1 MKGGGTMEKEKV
13 RLNEM
18 GPEDFEDP
26 EGRELMNELIRTINR
41 SNERL
46 EQFEE
51 GKISLA
57 EMGKLRREDD
67 KFTREINRRIKEYK
81 KNKERR

>member
-1 MKGGGTMEKEKV
+1 MEKEKV